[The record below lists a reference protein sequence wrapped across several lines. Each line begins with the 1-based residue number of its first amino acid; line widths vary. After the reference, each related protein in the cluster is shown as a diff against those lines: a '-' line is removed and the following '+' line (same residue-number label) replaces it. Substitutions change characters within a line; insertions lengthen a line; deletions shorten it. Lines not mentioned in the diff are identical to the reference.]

1 MADQREA
8 EQIKTREPDRR
19 VRPVLSRDILK
30 EFYLI
35 KKRRKKTS
43 AMTGELRSIN
53 PAAADEVSPAVS
65 QHRVL
70 VIEKM

>member
-35 KKRRKKTS
+35 KKKKKKDIS
-43 AMTGELRSIN
+43 YDR
-53 PAAADEVSPAVS
+53 
-65 QHRVL
+65 
-70 VIEKM
+70 

>member
-30 EFYLI
+30 EFDLI
-35 KKRRKKTS
+35 KIKKTS
-43 AMTGELRSIN
+43 AVTGELRSIN

>member
-30 EFYLI
+30 EFDLI
-35 KKRRKKTS
+35 KK
-43 AMTGELRSIN
+43 
-53 PAAADEVSPAVS
+53 
-65 QHRVL
+65 
-70 VIEKM
+70 EKEKRHQL